1 MLDKSNRNHLNSE
14 KAHADKKARRRELYK
29 LAQSNKKDA
38 YLAGR
43 WVNSAI
49 DNNAFIGAS
58 CSTTT
63 MSTHEET
70 LNRGKIV
77 G

>member
-1 MLDKSNRNHLNSE
+1 MSDKSNRKHLNSE
-14 KAHADKKARRRELYK
+14 KAHADQKARRRELYK

-43 WVNSAI
+43 RANSSI
-49 DNNAFIGAS
+49 DNNASIGAS
-58 CSTTT
+58 FSTTT
-63 MSTHEET
+63 LFTHEQT
-70 LNRGKIV
+70 LNRGKID

>member
-1 MLDKSNRNHLNSE
+1 MSDKSNRKHLNSE

-43 WVNSAI
+43 RANSAI
-49 DNNAFIGAS
+49 DNNASLVLAPAPPH
-58 CSTTT
+58 CLH
-63 MSTHEET
+63 MSKLLIEV
-70 LNRGKIV
+70 K
-77 G
+77 